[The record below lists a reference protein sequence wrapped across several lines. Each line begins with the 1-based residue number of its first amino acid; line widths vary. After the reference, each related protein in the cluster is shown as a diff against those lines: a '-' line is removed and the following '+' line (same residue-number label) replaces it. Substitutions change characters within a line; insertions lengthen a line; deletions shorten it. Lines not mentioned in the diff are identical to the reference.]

1 MTSILV
7 LGTNNLKKRA
17 ELEKLLVDTEIQ
29 IKTLRDFENSI
40 EVLEDGLTFAEN
52 ADKKASQ
59 QAIQLNQ
66 WVLAEDSGLIVD
78 SLKDEP
84 GVYSARYA
92 ALKKIQLENGYATLA
107 DAARLHPDIH
117 SSDADN
123 NAMLLDVLKGK
134 TGDQRRAH
142 YCCFMALSNPQ
153 GEIVARTFGFCY
165 GRILTEPHGE
175 NGFGYDP
182 YFEVVEFHKTFG
194 LLAPEVKSCISH
206 RARATR
212 AMISLLKRL
221 GSRQ

>member
-1 MTSILV
+1 MRYDAGEYDVAVIGAGHAGIEAALAAARI
-7 LGTNNLKKRA
+7 GAR
-17 ELEKLLVDTEIQ
+17 
-29 IKTLRDFENSI
+29 TLCFTI
-40 EVLEDGLTFAEN
+40 N
-52 ADKKASQ
+52 ADAVGNMPCNPSVGGSAKGC
-59 QAIQLNQ
+59 L
-66 WVLAEDSGLIVD
+66 VREVD
-78 SLKDEP
+78 ALGGEP

-92 ALKKIQLENGYATLA
+92 ALKKIQRENGYATLA

-117 SSDADN
+117 SSDDDN
-123 NAMLLDVLKGK
+123 NAMLLKVLEGK

-142 YCCFMALSNPQ
+142 YCCYMALSNPQ
-153 GEIVARTFGFCY
+153 GEIVARTSGVCY

-212 AMISLLKRL
+212 AMIPLLKAL
-221 GSRQ
+221 GNRQ

>member
-1 MTSILV
+1 MTTTLV

-17 ELEKLLVDTEIQ
+17 ELEKLLVDTDIQ

-40 EVLEDGLTFAEN
+40 EVVEDGLTFAQN
-52 ADKKASQ
+52 ADKKASE
-59 QAIQLNQ
+59 QALVLNQ

-78 SLKDEP
+78 VLRDEP
-84 GVYSARYA
+84 GVYSARYS
-92 ALKKIQLENGYATLA
+92 ALKKIQQENGYATLA

-117 SSDADN
+117 STDADN
-123 NAMLLDVLKGK
+123 NAALLEVLKGK
-134 TGDQRRAH
+134 TADQRRAH

-153 GEIVARTFGFCY
+153 GEIVARTNGVCY

-212 AMISLLKRL
+212 ALIQILKRFF
-221 GSRQ
+221 